1 MEKVIDILIPVLMFC
16 VPLAASLIAKANE
29 KKKKALKEF
38 TVTTQPLT
46 VLDDDEED
54 DEEYDEAEVAPE
66 AVPVA
71 PAPAPAPTPA
81 PKVFTEGEHAIKHTA
96 RKADAAKTEKKE
108 KIDTRKLIIY
118 SELMKP
124 KFNEGLE

>member
-46 VLDDDEED
+46 VLEDDEED
-54 DEEYDEAEVAPE
+54 DEDDVEEEEVAPV
-66 AVPVA
+66 AMPYVA
-71 PAPAPAPTPA
+71 PAPAPVPA
-81 PKVFTEGEHAIKHTA
+81 PEVFTEGEHAIKHTA
-96 RKADAAKTEKKE
+96 RKADAAKAEKKE